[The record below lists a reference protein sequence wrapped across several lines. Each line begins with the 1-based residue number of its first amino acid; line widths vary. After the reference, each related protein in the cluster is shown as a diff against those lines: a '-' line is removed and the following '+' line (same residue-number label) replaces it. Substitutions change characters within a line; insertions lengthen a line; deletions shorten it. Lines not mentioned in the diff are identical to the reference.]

1 VPYALAFTTAS
12 IFAFSPVLSRSW
24 LKLCARASRL
34 ISAIVGLL
42 ISDIMAN
49 QELIDFEKKEENS
62 ELNARK
68 ITMEE

>member
-1 VPYALAFTTAS
+1 
-12 IFAFSPVLSRSW
+12 
-24 LKLCARASRL
+24 LCARASRL

>member
-1 VPYALAFTTAS
+1 
-12 IFAFSPVLSRSW
+12 
-24 LKLCARASRL
+24 
-34 ISAIVGLL
+34 
-42 ISDIMAN
+42 MAN